1 ELKNGERKRIVR
13 RGFKTKTEAKKK
25 ESEIIFNASIDN
37 PDNPLFVD
45 VIDEFIVRYEKR
57 RKATSVHRIKK
68 ECRLYLKPFFK
79 NKYIQDIK
87 RRDVMKFHDF
97 LLDKVSVTTSK
108 NVHGYLTA
116 IFNYGVQMEYIN
128 NNV

>member
-1 ELKNGERKRIVR
+1 MERMLYYYFTGVDIMAVYRDEKRGTYYVSVYVELKNGERKRIVR

-57 RKATSVHRIKK
+57 RKATSVHRLKK

-79 NKYIQDIK
+79 NKYIQDI
-87 RRDVMKFHDF
+87 
-97 LLDKVSVTTSK
+97 
-108 NVHGYLTA
+108 
-116 IFNYGVQMEYIN
+116 
-128 NNV
+128 